1 MSCGRETER
10 TSRAFEFCL
19 ATVRLVTP
27 SLPQRSECALKQK
40 RSRQQRPKISTAPQI
55 NSAGPPVVCLG
66 LAEGAKAFLRIQL
79 RQDLMA
85 HALSL
90 SHLTF
95 VTTIRIFHFFK
106 DRPPFPCMPII
117 ISSGGKLNMES
128 AGSTNLVGPWW
139 YLKNHFPPFEGVF
152 DTSRF
157 RCQVVEKQRRK
168 ALDFATASPRT
179 QRSDGNH
186 GSAKHA
192 HEAKRHAKTSVCGVC

>member
-1 MSCGRETER
+1 MCHYNQNFS
-10 TSRAFEFCL
+10 
-19 ATVRLVTP
+19 
-27 SLPQRSECALKQK
+27 
-40 RSRQQRPKISTAPQI
+40 
-55 NSAGPPVVCLG
+55 
-66 LAEGAKAFLRIQL
+66 
-79 RQDLMA
+79 
-85 HALSL
+85 
-90 SHLTF
+90 
-95 VTTIRIFHFFK
+95 FFK

-139 YLKNHFPPFEGVF
+139 YLRNHFPPFEGLF

-192 HEAKRHAKTSVCGVC
+192 HEAKRHAKTSVCGVCQICVSRQAPSAAHLPHRHMLHPAAEESGIVVFGLSRIKAGRIRPRSSTYLHTLSHWPPPA